1 MISIHVLSSML
12 FLASIVYAVFVHLIG
27 VWLFLALTRNGVR
40 IYLARKLQDLL
51 LATLFLSTILF
62 NKTHVTDKYPR
73 LHQQTCSMHKTMVT
87 VFHTFSGQEKSHTS
101 CRTQPLIC

>member
-1 MISIHVLSSML
+1 ML

-73 LHQQTCSMHKTMVT
+73 PHQQNLQHAQNNGDCI
-87 VFHTFSGQEKSHTS
+87 SHFFRSRKKPYFLQNTTPYLLNK
-101 CRTQPLIC
+101 RL